1 MLTNINF
8 SGLYKA
14 GYQLLSLTKFTLPS
28 YLSFYEGYLLNK
40 TSINGLVS
48 LSTIFFYELLTLKEY
63 QTYSRQLIK
72 LYLLLKIITLVKV
85 KL

>member
-1 MLTNINF
+1 M
-8 SGLYKA
+8 
-14 GYQLLSLTKFTLPS
+14 
-28 YLSFYEGYLLNK
+28 GYLLYK
-40 TSINGLVS
+40 TGIKGKVS
-48 LSTIFFYELLTLKEY
+48 LSTIFFCELLTLKEY